1 MEQEMEVKAKELG
14 WSPKEEFRGDPDKWI
29 DAETYVKRGEEL
41 MPLLKATTR
50 KQSDEL
56 TKLRGEL
63 SETKTLLASA
73 ADAIEALKETTSK
86 AALDKV
92 RAQKVE
98 LKAALTNAR
107 SEGDVDAEVEIQEK
121 LAETTAIIKEA
132 EKPKPAVVKPTI
144 PDDPNDFTKRPEWKQ
159 WTEENP
165 WFGTDKRKTALSL
178 GIADELR
185 SSGSP
190 LKGKEFFD
198 KVTEELN
205 SMLGITNRR
214 EAVSKVEG
222 DARSATGGG
231 GGNGRK
237 SFADLPPDAKQACE
251 KASARVVGKGKA
263 FATMDDWRKNYV
275 TKYFEE

>member
-1 MEQEMEVKAKELG
+1 MEEIEVKAKELG

-41 MPLLKATTR
+41 LPLLKATTR
-50 KQSDEL
+50 KQSEKISALEGKL
-56 TKLRGEL
+56 T
-63 SETKTLLASA
+63 ETASA
-73 ADAIEALKETTSK
+73 LKLATDAIDALKETTSK

-92 RAQKVE
+92 REQKVE

-107 SEGDVDAEVEIQEK
+107 SEGDLDAELEIQEK
-121 LAETTAIIKEA
+121 LAETTAAIKEA
-132 EKPKPAVVKPTI
+132 ERPRPKVEPVVEV
-144 PDDPNDFTKRPEWKQ
+144 DPNDLTKTPDWIEWKS
-159 WTEENP
+159 ENA

-185 SSGSP
+185 SGGSP
-190 LKGKEFFD
+190 LEGRAFFD

-205 SMLGITNRR
+205 TMLGITSPR
-214 EAVSKVEG
+214 EAASKVEG
-222 DARSATGGG
+222 DARGSSGGG

-251 KASARVVGKGKA
+251 KASSRVVGKGKA
-263 FATMDDWRKNYV
+263 FATVDDWRKNYV
-275 TKYFEE
+275 QKYFEE